1 MLDTLYSLYRN
12 QQKARRQAGLTQ
24 NFSTGLP
31 VDIPNDGIPRFEGY
45 GSEQGKYGGPV
56 PMLPPEVARI
66 LTPSNFAY
74 SEPPALPVEQPDM
87 APQET
92 PQQTLPDAAQVAT
105 VVNSLGEQARPTD
118 SPSGASIHDEAMS
131 QINAILGSQDPQTAW
146 QEAQDLPFWQNNSL
160 YSSLGALGLSLL
172 SGATP
177 IEAFNNAEAARQS
190 QTVKDQLKNN
200 RAYLLERYTAD
211 SVANAIASGDTKAL
225 QPKQISQKDQ
235 IALELA
241 KDDLNFARRREQ
253 FDYEQAAKGEDPGS
267 WTSGGNGLIFNT
279 RTGAVMNIGGNTA
292 SDAPT
297 EELKPYKDATTG
309 AWMVPALNK
318 GKQTGDYKVANAA
331 EQKNL
336 ETNAVLDSAGDDT
349 IKQLES
355 TNGVINQIEGHDAF
369 GRSFGAVQGR
379 LPNITEGSQ
388 EVVSLFNQL
397 FSQQFLDN
405 IKLMQGMGA
414 LSNAEGAKISAAQA
428 ALLDKEGNLNQT
440 LSEDFVKKQ
449 LNIIKE
455 TNEAG
460 LKKLKE
466 KQKERKGALSSDTPS
481 SPFDASQVR
490 IIRN

>member
-87 APQET
+87 APQ
-92 PQQTLPDAAQVAT
+92 QTLPDAAQVAT

-131 QINAILGSQDPQTAW
+131 QINAILGSQDPQAAW
-146 QEAQDLPFWQNNSL
+146 QEAQETPFWQNNSL

-190 QTVKDQLKNN
+190 QSMKDQLKNN

-225 QPKQISQKDQ
+225 QPKQMSQKDQ
-235 IALELA
+235 IALEMA

-253 FDYEQAAKGEDPGS
+253 FDYEQAAKGEDTGT
-267 WTSGGNGLIFNT
+267 WTSAGPGIIFNT
-279 RTGAVMNIGGNTA
+279 RSGAVMNIGG
-292 SDAPT
+292 SGSPT
-297 EELKPYKDATTG
+297 GETGEPLQPYKDQSTG
-309 AWMVPALNK
+309 SWMVPAMNK
-318 GKQTGDYKVANAA
+318 GRQTGDYKVANAA

-355 TNGVINQIEGHDAF
+355 TNDVINQIEGHDAF

-405 IKLMQGMGA
+405 IKLMQGMGT

-428 ALLDKEGNLNQT
+428 ALLDADGKLNQT

-460 LKKLKE
+460 LRKARQ

-481 SPFDASQVR
+481 SSFDASQVR
-490 IIRN
+490 ITRN